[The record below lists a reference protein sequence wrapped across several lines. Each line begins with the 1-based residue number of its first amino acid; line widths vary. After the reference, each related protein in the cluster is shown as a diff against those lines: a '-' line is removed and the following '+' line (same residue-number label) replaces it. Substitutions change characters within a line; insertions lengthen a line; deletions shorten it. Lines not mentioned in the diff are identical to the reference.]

1 MLRINTAPSNQ
12 ISRRMLHKLIRR
24 NPQSNRSRL
33 IPESTHRTITS
44 LRTHN
49 IHNSRNPRSKNSQPS
64 QKHPIRK
71 RSQKTP
77 TLQHPHNR
85 PRQQRLRQRHKRRQN
100 RTNKNQNQRP
110 RLQPQNP
117 HQTTKTTPR
126 RISKKI
132 GDRLTAPRATARLSV
147 GSWIPRF
154 FGQWHPRLWQSPRN
168 FRHSASGNHAT
179 AERVCT

>member
-33 IPESTHRTITS
+33 ISESTHRTITS

-49 IHNSRNPRSKNSQPS
+49 IHNSRNPGSKNSQPS

-126 RISKKI
+126 RISKKHPNQTGLAPSATRVFYGQRPLGFPNWPSFF
-132 GDRLTAPRATARLSV
+132 GDRISLHN
-147 GSWIPRF
+147 
-154 FGQWHPRLWQSPRN
+154 FGK
-168 FRHSASGNHAT
+168 SASGNRT
-179 AERVCT
+179 TTR